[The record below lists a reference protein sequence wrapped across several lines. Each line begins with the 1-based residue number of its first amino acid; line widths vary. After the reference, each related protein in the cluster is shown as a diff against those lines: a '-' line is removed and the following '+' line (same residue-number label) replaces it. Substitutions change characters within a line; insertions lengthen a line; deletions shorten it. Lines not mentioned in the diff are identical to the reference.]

1 MSATYRLSEHTYI
14 EPLVNHWM
22 AWWLTLAPIPA
33 CLNAYNFQL
42 PLLKAY
48 LQNPAFHEK
57 SEREINGGSFVGVPA
72 SRAAEVR
79 ALLQRTQT
87 GQEEGLKLAEAFEE
101 FQTYLWTEAK
111 GQSLEPLYQK
121 LPPSLRGL
129 VELVYDYNN
138 RASIQVLEPLSY
150 KSRFHQPQLQALQL
164 GALERDS
171 ERRTFFTTPRLT
183 HERQIEWK
191 VPFTDARVD
200 PLFELERTPQPLGHI
215 QELLGDAVPN
225 EEVLRSLLTEAPAP
239 APVETWTGPGV
250 RVRYVGHAC
259 VLVEWKGTSIL
270 IDPVIGVRPRA
281 GGESRLSY
289 EDLPARIDYALVTHA
304 HADHYNP
311 ETLLRLR
318 RRIDC
323 LVVPRARG
331 LLVGDV
337 SLKLMSTM
345 MGYKRVVDM
354 EMFDSLPL
362 PDGEIVAI
370 PFLGEHGDLSHAK
383 SAYLIRA
390 GKEQILFAADSANLD
405 DTLYRNIRQAV
416 GEVQTVF
423 MNTENEGSPLTFT
436 IDALF
441 PKRRDRRAEKNRRC
455 RGSNASEGVRLLEL
469 LGAKRLYNYAMG
481 LEPWLSHIVGPEAPA
496 DSPRMKESDT
506 LLTEARTRGLEVAH
520 RLRGTTELRIATEG
534 QP

>member
-1 MSATYRLSEHTYI
+1 MSSAYRLSEHTCV
-14 EPLVNHWM
+14 EPLVNNWM

-33 CLNAYNFQL
+33 CLNTYNFQL

-87 GQEEGLKLAEAFEE
+87 EMEAGLKLAEAYEE
-101 FQTYLWTEAK
+101 FQAFLWTEAK

-121 LPPSLRGL
+121 LPESLRGM

-138 RASIQVLEPLSY
+138 RASVQVLEPLSY
-150 KSRFHQPQLQALQL
+150 KSRYYQPQQQALQL
-164 GALERDS
+164 GALESDF
-171 ERRTFFTTPRLT
+171 ERRTFFSTPRLT
-183 HERQIEWK
+183 HERQLEWR
-191 VPFTDARVD
+191 VPFADERVD
-200 PLFELERTPQPLGHI
+200 RFFDLARTPQPLGYI
-215 QELLGDAVPN
+215 RELLGDAVRS
-225 EEVLRSLLTEAPAP
+225 EEMLRSLLTEAPAP
-239 APVETWTGPGV
+239 AEPEPWTGPGV
-250 RVRYVGHAC
+250 RVKYVGHAC
-259 VLVEWKGTSIL
+259 VLIEWKGKTIL

-281 GGESRLSY
+281 GGEARLSY

-318 RRIDC
+318 RRIGC

-331 LLVGDV
+331 LLIGDV
-337 SLKLMSTM
+337 SLKQMSTM
-345 MGYKRVVDM
+345 MGFKQVV
-354 EMFDSLPL
+354 EMDVYDSLPL
-362 PDGEIVAI
+362 PDGEIIGI

-390 GKEQILFAADSANLD
+390 GKEQILFAADSANVD

-416 GEVQTVF
+416 GEVKTVF

-436 IDALF
+436 IEALF

-455 RGSNASEGVRLLEL
+455 RGSNAPEGVRLLEI

-481 LEPWLSHIVGPEAPA
+481 LEPWLSHIVGPESPS
-496 DSPRMKESDT
+496 DSPRMKESDN
-506 LLTEARTRGLEVAH
+506 LLSEARTRGLEVAQ
-520 RLRGTTELRIATEG
+520 RLRGTTELRIA
-534 QP
+534 P